1 MLDESPFGVSTP
13 PNAAVAVGVGIIT
26 FLTSFVCLFLS
37 LTLKLLGDKK
47 RRNRAWKLG
56 KEGRNYDDDNDDE
69 RGGVAKEK
77 KRSRSRG
84 SVCESSECNEVRGT
98 RDRNTMGY
106 LWRDQDPWHC
116 HVKVELPIW
125 DCYVAIIYVQLAA
138 AGEMVHRESVHFLF
152 LVAFSFFF
160 PPVFGFQ
167 ITKKK

>member
-1 MLDESPFGVSTP
+1 MSLHLE
-13 PNAAVAVGVGIIT
+13 
-26 FLTSFVCLFLS
+26 FLHHQTLLLPLVLALLLFLLPLFVCFSLS
-37 LTLKLLGDKK
+37 LSSYYGTK
-47 RRNRAWKLG
+47 REEIELWKLG

-69 RGGVAKEK
+69 RGGGVAKEK

-138 AGEMVHRESVHFLF
+138 AGR
-152 LVAFSFFF
+152 
-160 PPVFGFQ
+160 
-167 ITKKK
+167 